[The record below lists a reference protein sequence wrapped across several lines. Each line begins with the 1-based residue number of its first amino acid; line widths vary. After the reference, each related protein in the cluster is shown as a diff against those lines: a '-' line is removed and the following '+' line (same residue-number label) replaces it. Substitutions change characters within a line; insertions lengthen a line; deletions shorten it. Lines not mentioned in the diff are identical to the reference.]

1 MTKARFSISLD
12 EARAARI
19 KAAAALA
26 GQDVSSY
33 VSKAALAQVVREE
46 QVAATFA
53 EIDRRIADNEA
64 PASMLSWPP
73 PSADGQLEANEEA
86 QIQLKWDALLDAA
99 LPRAA

>member
-1 MTKARFSISLD
+1 MKTRFSISLD

-33 VSKAALAQVVREE
+33 MGKAALALVEREE

-53 EIDRRIADNEA
+53 EIDRRIANSEA
-64 PASMLSWPP
+64 LAPTLSWPP
-73 PSADGQLEANEEA
+73 PSADGQLEVKEEA
-86 QIQLKWDALLDAA
+86 QIQLKWDALLGAA